1 MKNNGNSKI
10 ITRWRT
16 TSVVAVLLLFCVQQL
31 TAQARFYA
39 SAPKSVPVNQ
49 TFQLNLTLENANGS
63 GLKPPAFTDFQLV
76 GGPST
81 STSMQWV
88 NGVTTQSITYS
99 YILKPKSEG
108 TFTLGKASIAV
119 SGVTMESNELTISVT
134 QAVQQQARQ
143 QRNYDP
149 YDPFGMMQDDP
160 FEDPFF
166 QPRQRQQAPP
176 MSKEE
181 LQKKFKDDVI
191 IKMVVN
197 KSPVYKGEMLTATY
211 KLYYRQ
217 NIAGFNVTKAPA
229 FDGFWSQEVEL
240 DQNRRPKTETL
251 NGKQYNVI
259 EFLRYNLYPQRA
271 GTLTVPPAEAQVN
284 LQVVVN
290 SGNPY
295 DIFGMRSVQPID
307 MNLKTNAE
315 AVVVKE
321 WPEADKPADFAG
333 AVGKF
338 KYETTLSS
346 KEAKTDE
353 PVTYTIKIAGAGNL
367 KFVEAPAMN
376 FPKEFEVYD
385 PKTKENI
392 SNSIDGMSGMKQY
405 DYLVV
410 PRQPGDY
417 TIQAQSFSYFDP
429 STARYVTIKSPEFA
443 VKVTGEPSKVAPT
456 ANADKQEVA
465 LLNQDIRYIKTATPD
480 FDGSLLGSTAGYVTL
495 YTTPMLLFI
504 GLVAFKRRNENMEA
518 DIVGSKRRKAL
529 KLARKRLSTAEKHL
543 AAGAKKNFYD
553 EVSRSIWGYLGDKLT
568 IDMAELSKDNV
579 EDKLTER
586 NAKPE
591 TIAKLKELLNTCDI
605 ALYAPVG
612 EGGEMKQ
619 HFEAAMN
626 LIADLEN
633 EIKTV

>member
-1 MKNNGNSKI
+1 MKNNKSGNKNTKGLI
-10 ITRWRT
+10 AGAA
-16 TSVVAVLLLFCVQQL
+16 AVLLLFFVQQV
-31 TAQARFYA
+31 TAQAKFYA

-49 TFQLNLTLENANGS
+49 TFQVSYTLENANGS
-63 GLKPPAFTDFQLV
+63 GLKPPAFSDFQLL

-88 NGVTTQSITYS
+88 NGVTSQSITYS
-99 YILKPKSEG
+99 YILKPKTEG

-119 SGVTMESNELTISVT
+119 SGVTMESNELTITVT

-149 YDPFGMMQDDP
+149 YDPFGLMEDDP

-166 QPRQRQQAPP
+166 QPRQRQQAPQ

-181 LQKKFKDDVI
+181 LQKKFKDDVV
-191 IKMVVN
+191 IKLAVN

-251 NGKQYNVI
+251 NGRQYNVI

-271 GTLTVPPAEAQVN
+271 GTLTVPAAEATVN

-290 SGNPY
+290 SGNPF
-295 DIFGMRSVQPID
+295 DIFSMRSVQPID
-307 MNLKTNAE
+307 LNLKTNAE

-338 KYETTLSS
+338 KYETFLSS

-353 PVTYTIKIAGAGNL
+353 PVTYTIKISGTGNL
-367 KFVEAPAMN
+367 KFVEAPAMS

-392 SNSIDGMSGMKQY
+392 SNSAEGMSGMKQY
-405 DYLVV
+405 DYLLV

-417 TIQAQSFSYFDP
+417 TLQAQSFSYFDP
-429 STARYVTIKSPEFA
+429 ATAKYITIKSPEFA
-443 VKVTGEPSKVAPT
+443 VKVTGEPSKAAPVAG
-456 ANADKQEVA
+456 NDKQEVA
-465 LLNQDIRYIKTATPD
+465 LLNQDIRYIKTTPPD
-480 FDGSLLGSTAGYVTL
+480 FNSNFVGSTAGYVTL
-495 YTTPMLLFI
+495 YSTPVLLFL
-504 GLVAFKRRNENMEA
+504 GLVAFKRSNESLEA

-529 KLARKRLSTAEKHL
+529 KLARQRLSTAEKHL
-543 AAGAKKNFYD
+543 ASGNGKNFYD

-568 IDMAELSKDNV
+568 IDMAELNKDNV
-579 EDKLTER
+579 EEKLTAR

-591 TIAKLKELLNTCDI
+591 TIAKLKNLLHTCDM
-605 ALYAPVG
+605 ALYAPAAIQ
-612 EGGEMKQ
+612 GGMKE
-619 HFEAAMN
+619 HFDAAMN

-633 EIKTV
+633 EIKMG

>member
-1 MKNNGNSKI
+1 MTGA
-10 ITRWRT
+10 
-16 TSVVAVLLLFCVQQL
+16 VAVLLLFFVQQV
-31 TAQARFYA
+31 TAQAKFYA
-39 SAPKSVPVNQ
+39 SAPKSVGVNQ
-49 TFQLNLTLENANGS
+49 TFQLSYTLENANGS
-63 GLKPPAFTDFQLV
+63 GMKPPAFPDFQLL

-108 TFTLGKASIAV
+108 TFTIGKGSITV
-119 SGVTMESNELTISVT
+119 SGVTMESNELTITVT
-134 QAVQQQARQ
+134 QAVQQQAQR

-166 QPRQRQQAPP
+166 QPRQRQQAPQ

-181 LQKKFKDDVI
+181 LQKKLKDDVV
-191 IKMVVN
+191 IKLVVN

-271 GTLTVPPAEAQVN
+271 GSLSVPAAEATVN
-284 LQVVVN
+284 LQVMVN
-290 SGNPY
+290 SGNPF
-295 DIFGMRSVQPID
+295 DIFSMRSVQPVD
-307 MNLKTNAE
+307 LNLKTNAE
-315 AVVVKE
+315 AVAVKE
-321 WPEADKPADFAG
+321 WPEADKPVDFAG

-338 KYETTLSS
+338 KYETTLSA
-346 KEAKTDE
+346 KDAKTDE
-353 PVTYTIKIAGAGNL
+353 PITYSMKISGVGNL
-367 KFVEAPAMN
+367 KFVEAPVTS

-385 PKTKENI
+385 PKTKETI
-392 SNSIDGMSGMKQY
+392 TNSIDGMSGTKQY
-405 DYLVV
+405 DYLLV

-429 STARYVTIKSPEFA
+429 SSAKYITIKSPEFA
-443 VKVTGEPSKVAPT
+443 VKVTGEPSKAAPVAG
-456 ANADKQEVA
+456 NDKQEVA
-465 LLNQDIRYIKTATPD
+465 LLNQDIRYIKTGTPD
-480 FDGSLLGSTAGYVTL
+480 FEGGMIGSTAGYVTL
-495 YTTPMLLFI
+495 YATPALLFL
-504 GLVAFKRRNENMEA
+504 GLVVYKRRNENLEA

-529 KLARKRLSTAEKHL
+529 KLARQRLSTAEKHL
-543 AAGAKKNFYD
+543 ASGAGKLFYD

-568 IDMAELSKDNV
+568 IDMAELNKDNV
-579 EDKLTER
+579 EEKLTVR

-591 TIAKLKELLNTCDI
+591 TIAKLKDLLHTCDL
-605 ALYAPVG
+605 ALYAPSAV
-612 EGGEMKQ
+612 EGGMKQ
-619 HFEAAMN
+619 HFDAAMN

-633 EIKTV
+633 EIKMV